1 MRTATNHAGFVVQIF
16 HRRHGWTVCSPIY
29 VLQQRAIDVMR
40 DLTSHR
46 ARIRAE
52 CIADGVEPNPIK
64 EYRVYSALEHV
75 EPVERTQMQQWAQAI
90 EDSVIAARIF
100 FARTG
105 SIYET
110 KTENETGNK
119 PEKGLA

>member
-1 MRTATNHAGFVVQIF
+1 MRTATNHIGFVVQIF

-29 VLQQRAIDVMR
+29 AKQQRAIDVMR

-46 ARIRAE
+46 AKIRAE

-64 EYRVYSALEHV
+64 EYRVYSALVLV
-75 EPVERTQMQQWAQAI
+75 EPVERTPMQQWLQAI
-90 EDSVIAARIF
+90 EDGAIAARVF

-105 SIYET
+105 SKSET
-110 KTENETGNK
+110 KNENETV
-119 PEKGLA
+119 